1 MSALSLPQ
9 ARIPIGWAMV
19 AGNRVAV
26 EIDTEWMRAFTVI
39 KDRVGGV
46 SGPSVTDVDGMLFAP
61 MQPATLDAAHADLM
75 QPGASVGDMA
85 GELMQ
90 PDMNQTI
97 EVWSL

>member
-1 MSALSLPQ
+1 MITLSLPQ

-26 EIDTEWMRAFTVI
+26 EIDMEWMRAFTVI

-61 MQPATLDAAHADLM
+61 MQPPSLEAAHADLT
-75 QPGASVGDMA
+75 QPGAGPGDVA
-85 GELMQ
+85 AELMQ